1 MIGQAEF
8 FITPPG
14 RQRTYG
20 ACLLTAP
27 AYARKP
33 SQSFLSLKILR
44 RFFQTVI
51 MAEEFPSFDLGFDF
65 LNDQNNAET
74 ATDQKKRSADV
85 KETETNQL
93 LLEVQSREMSA
104 NAVETNSRS
113 TTMST
118 MIHGEMLRGMFNSCT
133 IHSVQINLNRPQ
145 DAKTKLF
152 EL

>member
-33 SQSFLSLKILR
+33 NQSFLSLKILR

-65 LNDQNNAET
+65 LNDQNNAEA
-74 ATDQKKRSADV
+74 ATDQKKRCEGNGEKSAFV
-85 KETETNQL
+85 GSSIQ
-93 LLEVQSREMSA
+93 
-104 NAVETNSRS
+104 
-113 TTMST
+113 
-118 MIHGEMLRGMFNSCT
+118 
-133 IHSVQINLNRPQ
+133 
-145 DAKTKLF
+145 
-152 EL
+152 